1 MMSRLSP
8 KRLFSQHIVS
18 VYRGIVPIE
27 DCVVPMVCVI
37 LRGRIVSVA
46 PLEPQRFPKRFMTV
60 AASFEQTRHYPLGVR
75 GGSHWRRLTI
85 LLGLVASDL
94 ICFAAADVVLRQVT
108 TPPALALFR
117 NRSLGQPVI
126 DLVMI
131 IALIFVGARYL
142 VGDYSRRQLFWDGAR
157 STTTAL
163 LISGII
169 FCAALSL
176 LETGGLAAGMLVW
189 LALIFTLP
197 TARQVMRLFLGRIGV
212 WHLPT
217 AIIGTSPMAQEVV
230 PVLGQQL
237 ALGLK
242 VQWVVPEMAEKHLSS
257 AFTGLI
263 PVLAPPDQLVPALM
277 AAGCRQVILVPD
289 DRTNS
294 NQNDLIDQLVGAD
307 IAVAIVPSLR
317 RLPLYGLSTNYFF
330 GKDLLLLQVRNNLA
344 RLPQRIFKRSL
355 DIIGAIL
362 LTILLTPVFAVIG
375 YLIWKED
382 HGPVFFRQTRV
393 GRGGRD
399 FTCWKFRTMVVDA
412 EDQMARWKT
421 ENPVLLARYCESN
434 FKLQA
439 DPRVTRIGAWMRR
452 NSLDELP
459 QLFNVLVGDMSLVG
473 PRPLLRRE
481 LPNYGAVISLY
492 ERVRPGI
499 TGLWQIS
506 GRSHTTFAERISYD
520 EWYIKNWTVW
530 YDLVILLQTIWVLMR
545 GAGAY

>member
-1 MMSRLSP
+1 
-8 KRLFSQHIVS
+8 
-18 VYRGIVPIE
+18 
-27 DCVVPMVCVI
+27 
-37 LRGRIVSVA
+37 
-46 PLEPQRFPKRFMTV
+46 MTV
-60 AASFEQTRHYPLGVR
+60 AASFEQTRHYPLGIR
-75 GGSHWRRLTI
+75 SGGSHWRRLTI
-85 LLGLVASDL
+85 LLGLVGSDL
-94 ICFAAADVVLRQVT
+94 ICFAIADAILHLLV

-117 NRSLGQPVI
+117 NRSLGQPNASI

-131 IALIFVGARYL
+131 IALVFVGARYL

-157 STTTAL
+157 ATTTAL
-163 LISGII
+163 LVGGIAYN
-169 FCAALSL
+169 AAVSL
-176 LETGGLAAGMLVW
+176 LESSGLMVGITVW
-189 LALIFTLP
+189 LGLIFALP
-197 TARQVMRLFLGRIGV
+197 TMRQVTRFFLGKVGV

-217 AIIGTSPMAQEVV
+217 AIIGTSPMAEEVV

-242 VQWVVPEMAEKHLSS
+242 VRWVVPETAEKHLAG
-257 AFTGLI
+257 AFADLVPLI
-263 PVLAPPDQLVPALM
+263 TPPDQLVLALM

-289 DRTNS
+289 DRATINH
-294 NQNDLIDQLVGAD
+294 NDLIDQLVGAD

-355 DIIGAIL
+355 DLIGAVIL
-362 LTILLTPVFAVIG
+362 ALLLAPLFLFFAF
-375 YLIWKED
+375 LIWKED
-382 HGPVFFRQTRV
+382 RGPIFFRQTRV

-399 FTCWKFRTMVVDA
+399 FTCWKFRTMVADA
-412 EDQMARWKT
+412 EDQMARWET

-434 FKLQA
+434 FKLQT
-439 DPRVTRIGAWMRR
+439 DPRVTRVGGWMRR

-459 QLFNVLVGDMSLVG
+459 QLLNVLLGDMSLVG

-481 LPNYGAVISLY
+481 LPEYGAVISLY

-530 YDLVILLQTIWVLMR
+530 YDLVILLQTVWVLLR
-545 GAGAY
+545 SQGAY

>member
-1 MMSRLSP
+1 
-8 KRLFSQHIVS
+8 
-18 VYRGIVPIE
+18 
-27 DCVVPMVCVI
+27 
-37 LRGRIVSVA
+37 
-46 PLEPQRFPKRFMTV
+46 MTV

-75 GGSHWRRLTI
+75 GAGSYWRRLAI
-85 LLGLVASDL
+85 LVGLVSSDL
-94 ICFAAADVVLRQVT
+94 ICFAAADVVLRLT
-108 TPPALALFR
+108 TMPPALATFH
-117 NRSLGQPVI
+117 NHSLGQPNTVI

-131 IALIFVGARYL
+131 IALVFAGARYL

-163 LISGII
+163 LVCGIAYS
-169 FCAALSL
+169 AAVSL
-176 LETGGLAAGMLVW
+176 LDSEGLMASISVW
-189 LALIFTLP
+189 LGLIFALP
-197 TARQVMRLFLGRIGV
+197 TARQVMRLLLGRMGV

-242 VQWVVPEMAEKHLSS
+242 VQWVVPETSEKHLSN
-257 AFTGLI
+257 AFAGLV
-263 PVLAPPDQLVPALM
+263 PVIAPPDQLIPALI

-289 DRTNS
+289 DRTNT
-294 NQNDLIDQLVGAD
+294 NQNDMIDQLVGAD

-355 DIIGAIL
+355 DMIGAII
-362 LTILLTPVFAVIG
+362 LTILLAPVFILFAF
-375 YLIWKED
+375 LIWKED
-382 HGPVFFRQTRV
+382 RGPVFFHQTRV

-412 EDQMARWKT
+412 EDQMARWEK

-439 DPRVTRIGAWMRR
+439 DPRVTDIGNWMRR
-452 NSLDELP
+452 KSLDELP
-459 QLFNVLVGDMSLVG
+459 QLFNVLKGEMSLVG

-530 YDLVILLQTIWVLMR
+530 YDLVILLQTVWVLLR
-545 GAGAY
+545 GQGAY

>member
-1 MMSRLSP
+1 
-8 KRLFSQHIVS
+8 
-18 VYRGIVPIE
+18 
-27 DCVVPMVCVI
+27 
-37 LRGRIVSVA
+37 
-46 PLEPQRFPKRFMTV
+46 MTV
-60 AASFEQTRHYPLGVR
+60 AASFEQTRSYPLGVQG
-75 GGSHWRRLTI
+75 GGSHWRRLAI
-85 LLGLVASDL
+85 LFGLMSADL
-94 ICFAAADVVLRQVT
+94 TCFALGDTVLHMLAQ
-108 TPPALALFR
+108 PPALALFR
-117 NRSLGQPVI
+117 NRTLGQPNTVI

-131 IALIFVGARYL
+131 IALVFVGARYL

-157 STTTAL
+157 STTAAL
-163 LISGII
+163 LVSGV
-169 FCAALSL
+169 CYSAAVSL
-176 LETGGLAAGMLVW
+176 LETSGLLAGIIVW
-189 LALIFTLP
+189 LGMIFALP
-197 TARQVMRLFLGRIGV
+197 TARQMMRLLLGKIGF

-242 VQWVVPEMAEKHLSS
+242 VKWVVPETPEKHLSS
-257 AFTGLI
+257 AFAGLVPLI
-263 PVLAPPDQLVPALM
+263 VPHDQLTPTLI

-289 DRTNS
+289 DRTNA

-355 DIIGAIL
+355 DVLGALIL
-362 LTILLTPVFAVIG
+362 GLLLAPVFTVFAL
-375 YLIWKED
+375 LIWKED
-382 HGPVFFRQTRV
+382 RGPVFFRQNRV
-393 GRGGRD
+393 GRWGRD
-399 FTCWKFRTMVVDA
+399 FACWKFRTMVVDA
-412 EDQMARWKT
+412 EEQMARWET

-452 NSLDELP
+452 KSLDELP
-459 QLFNVLVGDMSLVG
+459 QLINVLLGEMSLVG

-481 LPNYGAVISLY
+481 LPDYGAVISLY

-530 YDLVILLQTIWVLMR
+530 YDLVILLQTIWVLLQ
-545 GAGAY
+545 GHGAY

>member
-1 MMSRLSP
+1 
-8 KRLFSQHIVS
+8 
-18 VYRGIVPIE
+18 
-27 DCVVPMVCVI
+27 
-37 LRGRIVSVA
+37 
-46 PLEPQRFPKRFMTV
+46 MTV
-60 AASFEQTRHYPLGVR
+60 AASFEQTRHYPVGVR
-75 GGSHWRRLTI
+75 GGGSNWRRLTI
-85 LLGLVASDL
+85 LFGLMAADLVCFAVGDL
-94 ICFAAADVVLRQVT
+94 ILHLLAQ
-108 TPPALALFR
+108 PPALALFR
-117 NRSLGQPVI
+117 NRTLGQPNTVI

-163 LISGII
+163 LVSGGAYT
-169 FCAALSL
+169 AAVSL
-176 LETGGLAAGMLVW
+176 LEPSGVVAGVVVW
-189 LALIFTLP
+189 LGMIFTLP
-197 TARQVMRLFLGRIGV
+197 TARQGMRLLLGKVGI

-230 PVLGQQL
+230 PVLGKQL

-242 VQWVVPEMAEKHLSS
+242 VQWVVPETAEKHLSS
-257 AFTGLI
+257 AFAGLI
-263 PVLAPPDQLVPALM
+263 PLVVPHDQLTPALI

-289 DRTNS
+289 DRTNA

-355 DIIGAIL
+355 DIIGAIILGL
-362 LTILLTPVFAVIG
+362 LLAPAFALLAF
-375 YLIWKED
+375 LIWKED
-382 HGPVFFRQTRV
+382 HGPVLFRQNRV
-393 GRGGRD
+393 GRWSRD
-399 FTCWKFRTMVVDA
+399 FPCWKFRTMVVDA
-412 EDQMARWKT
+412 EAQMERWET
-421 ENPVLLARYCESN
+421 ENPVLLAAYQESN
-434 FKLQA
+434 FKLQT

-452 NSLDELP
+452 KSLDELP
-459 QLFNVLVGDMSLVG
+459 QLINVLLGDMSLVG

-481 LPNYGAVISLY
+481 LPDYGAVISLY

-530 YDLVILLQTIWVLMR
+530 YDLVIMLQTVWVLAR
-545 GAGAY
+545 GEGAY

>member
-1 MMSRLSP
+1 
-8 KRLFSQHIVS
+8 
-18 VYRGIVPIE
+18 
-27 DCVVPMVCVI
+27 
-37 LRGRIVSVA
+37 
-46 PLEPQRFPKRFMTV
+46 MTV
-60 AASFEQTRHYPLGVR
+60 AASFEQTRHYPLGV
-75 GGSHWRRLTI
+75 GGAGSHWRRLAI
-85 LLGLVASDL
+85 LLGLVISDL
-94 ICFAAADVVLRQVT
+94 LCFAAADAVLRQVT
-108 TPPALALFR
+108 MPPALALFR
-117 NRSLGQPVI
+117 NRSLGQPNTVV

-131 IALIFVGARYL
+131 IALVFVGARYL

-163 LISGII
+163 VISGTAY
-169 FCAALSL
+169 CAAVSL
-176 LETGGLAAGMLVW
+176 LEPGGVVPGVLVW
-189 LALIFTLP
+189 LSLTFLLP
-197 TARQVMRLFLGRIGV
+197 TARQAMRLFLGRIGV

-242 VQWVVPEMAEKHLSS
+242 VQWVVPETTEKHLSG
-257 AFTGLI
+257 AFAGLT
-263 PVLAPPDQLVPALM
+263 PVIAPPDQLISALI

-355 DIIGAIL
+355 DIIGAIILVVL
-362 LTILLTPVFAVIG
+362 LAPVFTLFAL
-375 YLIWKED
+375 LIWKED
-382 HGPVFFRQTRV
+382 RGPVFFRQTRV

-412 EDQMARWKT
+412 EAQMARWET

-439 DPRVTRIGAWMRR
+439 DPRVTSIGQWMRK

-459 QLFNVLVGDMSLVG
+459 QLFNVLLGDMSLVG

-530 YDLVILLQTIWVLMR
+530 YDLVILLQTVWVLLR
-545 GAGAY
+545 GQGAY

>member
-1 MMSRLSP
+1 
-8 KRLFSQHIVS
+8 
-18 VYRGIVPIE
+18 
-27 DCVVPMVCVI
+27 
-37 LRGRIVSVA
+37 
-46 PLEPQRFPKRFMTV
+46 MTV
-60 AASFEQTRHYPLGVR
+60 AASFEQTRHYPVGVR
-75 GGSHWRRLTI
+75 SGSSPWRRLAI
-85 LLGLVASDL
+85 LLGLVGSDL
-94 ICFAAADVVLRQVT
+94 ICFAIADAILHLLV

-117 NRSLGQPVI
+117 NTSLGQPNASI
-126 DLVMI
+126 DLVLIM
-131 IALIFVGARYL
+131 ALVFVGARYL

-163 LISGII
+163 LVCGIAYN
-169 FCAALSL
+169 AAFWL
-176 LETGGLAAGMLVW
+176 LEASGLMIGIVVW
-189 LALIFTLP
+189 LGLIFGLP
-197 TARQVMRLFLGRIGV
+197 TMRQVMRLFLGKIGI

-242 VQWVVPEMAEKHLSS
+242 VQWVVPETAEKHLST
-257 AFTGLI
+257 AFAGLT
-263 PVLAPPDQLVPALM
+263 PLAVPPDELVAALM

-289 DRTNS
+289 DRATINH
-294 NQNDLIDQLVGAD
+294 NDLIDQSVGAD

-355 DIIGAIL
+355 DFVGAIILGML
-362 LTILLTPVFAVIG
+362 LAPVFLLFAF
-375 YLIWKED
+375 LIWKED
-382 HGPVFFRQTRV
+382 RGPIFFRQTRV

-412 EDQMARWKT
+412 EDQMARWET

-439 DPRVTRIGAWMRR
+439 DPRVTSIGGWMRR

-459 QLFNVLVGDMSLVG
+459 QLLNVLLGDMSLVG

-481 LPNYGAVISLY
+481 LPEYGAVISLY

-506 GRSHTTFAERISYD
+506 ARSHTTFAERVSYD

-530 YDLVILLQTIWVLMR
+530 YDVVIVLQTLWVLMR
-545 GAGAY
+545 GEGAY

>member
-1 MMSRLSP
+1 
-8 KRLFSQHIVS
+8 
-18 VYRGIVPIE
+18 
-27 DCVVPMVCVI
+27 
-37 LRGRIVSVA
+37 
-46 PLEPQRFPKRFMTV
+46 MTV
-60 AASFEQTRHYPLGVR
+60 AASFEQTRSYPLGVQG
-75 GGSHWRRLTI
+75 GGSHWRRLAI
-85 LLGLVASDL
+85 LFGLMSADL
-94 ICFAAADVVLRQVT
+94 TCFALGDTVLHMLAQ
-108 TPPALALFR
+108 PPALALFR
-117 NRSLGQPVI
+117 NRTLGQPNTVI

-131 IALIFVGARYL
+131 IALVFVGARYL

-157 STTTAL
+157 STTAAL
-163 LISGII
+163 LVSGV
-169 FCAALSL
+169 CYSAAVSL
-176 LETGGLAAGMLVW
+176 LETSGLLAGIIVW
-189 LALIFTLP
+189 LGMIFALP
-197 TARQVMRLFLGRIGV
+197 TARQMMRLLLGKIGF

-242 VQWVVPEMAEKHLSS
+242 VKWVVPETAEKHLSS
-257 AFTGLI
+257 AFAGLVPLI
-263 PVLAPPDQLVPALM
+263 VPHDQLTPALI

-289 DRTNS
+289 DRTNA

-355 DIIGAIL
+355 DIVGALVLGL
-362 LTILLTPVFAVIG
+362 LLAPVFAVFAF
-375 YLIWKED
+375 LIWKD
-382 HGPVFFRQTRV
+382 DRGPVLFRQNRV
-393 GRGGRD
+393 GRWGRD
-399 FTCWKFRTMVVDA
+399 FACWKFRTMVVDA
-412 EDQMARWKT
+412 EEQMARWET

-452 NSLDELP
+452 KSLDELP
-459 QLFNVLVGDMSLVG
+459 QLINVLLGEMSLVG

-481 LPNYGAVISLY
+481 LPDYGAVISLY

-530 YDLVILLQTIWVLMR
+530 YDLVILLQTVWVLAR
-545 GAGAY
+545 GQGAY

>member
-1 MMSRLSP
+1 
-8 KRLFSQHIVS
+8 
-18 VYRGIVPIE
+18 
-27 DCVVPMVCVI
+27 
-37 LRGRIVSVA
+37 
-46 PLEPQRFPKRFMTV
+46 
-60 AASFEQTRHYPLGVR
+60 
-75 GGSHWRRLTI
+75 
-85 LLGLVASDL
+85 
-94 ICFAAADVVLRQVT
+94 
-108 TPPALALFR
+108 LALFR

-163 LISGII
+163 LISGIVY
-169 FCAALSL
+169 CAAVSL
-176 LETGGLAAGMLVW
+176 VDTGGLAAGVIIW
-189 LALIFTLP
+189 LALIFALP
-197 TARQVMRLFLGRIGV
+197 TARQLMRLFLGRMGA

-242 VQWVVPEMAEKHLSS
+242 VQWVVPETAEKHLSS
-257 AFTGLI
+257 AFAGLV
-263 PVLAPPDQLVPALM
+263 PVVAPPDQLVPALI

-355 DIIGAIL
+355 DLIGASL
-362 LTILLTPVFAVIG
+362 LTLLMIPVFSVFA

-382 HGPVFFRQTRV
+382 RGPVFFRQTRV

-412 EDQMARWKT
+412 EDQMARWQT

-459 QLFNVLVGDMSLVG
+459 QLFNVLLGDMSLVG

-530 YDLVILLQTIWVLMR
+530 YDLVILLQTVWVLLR
-545 GAGAY
+545 GQGAY